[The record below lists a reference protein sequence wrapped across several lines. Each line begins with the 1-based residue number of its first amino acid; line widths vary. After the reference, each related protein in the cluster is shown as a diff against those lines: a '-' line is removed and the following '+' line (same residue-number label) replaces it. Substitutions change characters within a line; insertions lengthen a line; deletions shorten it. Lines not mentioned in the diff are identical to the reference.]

1 VGRLRLELDI
11 DADVYPELHATL
23 TSLVSDASRGE
34 RLRQLA
40 AAGLVWEK
48 LRIRGQAA
56 LHGVAPDTH
65 PVAALPAAVP
75 APAPAPRA
83 ARSGGSSRAPA
94 AARGP
99 APAPL
104 PIAPPR
110 PAPPGFIDLALDAAP
125 EPPPAPLTPLP
136 SAPAA
141 PAVPAPAVAQHWPPV
156 LMDVVE
162 PEDFATAIP
171 VPKSDDRPSRP
182 MPLAPPQLPSQ
193 QPPQR
198 ASQPAPQVVSQ
209 PLAVRVVDE
218 VHDIAPPDPPIE
230 HRSSTRSRLLRMK
243 EKGLFKNG

>member
-48 LRIRGQAA
+48 LRIRGHAA
-56 LHGVAPDTH
+56 LHGVAPEATH
-65 PVAALPAAVP
+65 AAAVNPLAAVP
-75 APAPAPRA
+75 AVAPAPAPRA
-83 ARSGGSSRAPA
+83 ARSSGSRAPA

-99 APAPL
+99 APAPI
-104 PIAPPR
+104 PAAPPR
-110 PAPPGFIDLALDAAP
+110 SAPAGFVDLALDAAP
-125 EPPPAPLTPLP
+125 EPQPAP
-136 SAPAA
+136 APP

-162 PEDFATAIP
+162 PEAFATAIP

-182 MPLAPPQLPSQ
+182 MPLAPPPQL
-193 QPPQR
+193 
-198 ASQPAPQVVSQ
+198 APQLTPQLAAQPSPLVVPQ
-209 PLAVRVVDE
+209 PLPVRVVDE
-218 VHDIAPPDPPIE
+218 VHDIAPPDPPVE

>member
-1 VGRLRLELDI
+1 MGRLRLELDI

-56 LHGVAPDTH
+56 LHGVAPE
-65 PVAALPAAVP
+65 PAA
-75 APAPAPRA
+75 APALAPSPPPPRPSRSSGSRTPA
-83 ARSGGSSRAPA
+83 A
-94 AARGP
+94 AARGQAAVAVP
-99 APAPL
+99 FAAPVP
-104 PIAPPR
+104 PPR

-125 EPPPAPLTPLP
+125 EPLPPPPPAPLP
-136 SAPAA
+136 
-141 PAVPAPAVAQHWPPV
+141 PAVPPPAVAQHWPPV

-162 PEDFATAIP
+162 PAAFATATPIAR
-171 VPKSDDRPSRP
+171 SDDRPSRP
-182 MPLAPPQLPSQ
+182 MPLAPVVQA
-193 QPPQR
+193 PP
-198 ASQPAPQVVSQ
+198 PLAPQ
-209 PLAVRVVDE
+209 PLPVRMVDE
-218 VHDIAPPDPPIE
+218 AHDTAPPDPPIE